1 MPGLAYH
8 VGHVLECGALACDP
22 GSPSDCLVAEIYDD
36 GSAIFTAPN
45 PARRCTAYSIAAHSL
60 YEESH
65 PQLQYYPEGI
75 LVMEKTQFFSRDG
88 RSAGIRNSRF
98 VHSGKAMAVEHQA
111 RRIAPAWLPQGLADP
126 SRSGRSSEDPGGRA
140 GLWPQR
146 RAGAAGRCV
155 AARTGH
161 HRRGDRQ
168 DPGRRGPACKP
179 ADALPHSLR
188 LSRPKGDRR
197 QYRLSAVAQPDQLR
211 ARGWFVRRH
220 RAERN
225 ARSRVLRELCRDQGG
240 RAQADRG

>member
-75 LVMEKTQFFSRDG
+75 LVDGEDAVLLPG
-88 RSAGIRNSRF
+88 RSQCRHPQQPLRPF
-98 VHSGKAMAVEHQA
+98 RKAMAVEHQA
-111 RRIAPAWLPQGLADP
+111 RRIAPAWLPQGIADP
-126 SRSGRSSEDPGGRA
+126 SRSRRPSEDSVGRA

-146 RAGAAGRCV
+146 RAGAARRCV

-168 DPGRRGPACKP
+168 DPGGRGPARKP

-188 LSRPKGDRR
+188 LC
-197 QYRLSAVAQPDQLR
+197 
-211 ARGWFVRRH
+211 
-220 RAERN
+220 RAERRPP
-225 ARSRVLRELCRDQGG
+225 AISPIRCRPTSSASRARTVRSAPSCRAERAIPCSSRTMPRSRPPC
-240 RAQADRG
+240 